1 MRREMRLAGFGGQG
15 IVTMGTVLAVAAGI
29 YDDFE
34 VAQTQSYGPEA
45 RGGACRSDV
54 VISDEPIDYIKPVAL
69 DLFVALSP
77 AAIEQYWPEV
87 REGKTLVIVDRT
99 FVAETPEHLPPV
111 LALEATRIAEEE
123 FKNRLMANMIMLGA
137 IAACTGWI
145 RLEALERALTERIGG
160 KNLEISRMAFR
171 RGVGAPL
178 SQLQVREERPQ
189 AQSSAS

>member
-1 MRREMRLAGFGGQG
+1 MRLAGFGGQG

-54 VISDEPIDYIKPVAL
+54 VISDEPIDYTKPMAL

-99 FVAETPEHLPPV
+99 LVAETPEHFPPV

-123 FKNRLMANMIMLGA
+123 FKNRLMANMVMLGA
-137 IAACTGWI
+137 IAAFTGWI
-145 RLEALERALTERIGG
+145 RPEAVERVLTERIGD
-160 KNLEISRMAFR
+160 KNLEISQRAFR
-171 RGVGAPL
+171 RGVEATL
-178 SQLQVREERPQ
+178 SQLPLRDKKIQ
-189 AQSSAS
+189 AHSPPS